1 MKNFLLERLSL
12 YLQTKSSGAMKKI
25 VCLLISAFLF
35 CFCSAQNRADDSSC
49 YNMNIDSVKGGNPI
63 LWKANAQHSDYV
75 FSLDSIE
82 GQGYCLSIKSPDEKK
97 SYFGSWSNTISE
109 RFDGR
114 KLTLSGY
121 IKTEAVN
128 NGYAGIWI
136 RVDPDVSFANMNR
149 NGVKGDSD
157 WKRYEL
163 TVPYSQSAEQIV
175 FGGML
180 IGDGQAWFD
189 NFSISIDGVPLCQL
203 NVRAVNAPEKSDSVF
218 YGQLLHG
225 GLSDSQAMRL
235 FDLCKLW
242 GAMKYTHPDVM
253 NGDIDIDVELAKIL
267 PAVINAGNEDSIPVF
282 LREWC
287 KPSNI
292 SGTDNGVAPEWAY
305 SNTSAYVKD
314 LINSFW
320 SADFS
325 RESHYIRLERNSVP
339 NFQHEKKY
347 EDMPFPSQPLQILS
361 LFRFWNAV
369 QYYYP
374 NIGSIPNWDDVLKE
388 YIPIFMNV
396 HSKQEYISS
405 LNRLSHEIFDGHSQ
419 VYAESDPYRMLYGA
433 KKPDLKAK
441 FISGQLYVSS
451 VGENVYGIAPGD
463 RVISINGQGVSEIF
477 GQRQDLTTAANQGA
491 IQLRISEE
499 IFRTDEDSLT
509 IVLQPTDNS
518 APKERTIPTFSTM
531 PATSE
536 TTSDTCY
543 KEIDGVGYID
553 VGNLRQEYLG
563 PLWNSIKR
571 TKALIIDLRPYPNEY
586 ILYRLG
592 DMLADGTYRFA
603 KIRQLRTVRPRD
615 FEIIDAEPLRGSRLS
630 CYKNPVYVIIDES
643 TFSQSEYTALA
654 LTSLPNAK
662 SVGRQTSG
670 TDGDISTIW
679 LPGGVLTGLSGVS
692 VLDSDGNPTYRV
704 GLIPDIEIQSTVE
717 ELKDGTDAILN
728 YVLKL

>member
-1 MKNFLLERLSL
+1 MPPVPSPYQERVVEDTAVHADGPVYVVPGEGGGAYDHAVGDVVVPAFLRHLRRQPQIVPVERRHVLRPGDVAGTHLTPAVRDNSVHGDGVILHQLPSDRQHVELLDAAGRPSDTPAHQHIQLQPFPPAEPDEPRHIHCLYQRDHRHRRVHPQPERGRKGMKNFLLERLSL

-49 YNMNIDSVKGGNPI
+49 YNMNIDSVKGGNP
-63 LWKANAQHSDYV
+63 K
-75 FSLDSIE
+75 

-121 IKTEAVN
+121 IKTKAVN

-136 RVDPDVSFANMNR
+136 RVDPDVSFANMSR

-253 NGDIDIDVELAKIL
+253 NGDIDVDVELAKIL
-267 PAVINAGNEDSIPVF
+267 PAVINAGNEDSIPVL

-339 NFQHEKKY
+339 NFQHEK
-347 EDMPFPSQPLQILS
+347 DSGMPC
-361 LFRFWNAV
+361 
-369 QYYYP
+369 
-374 NIGSIPNWDDVLKE
+374 SI
-388 YIPIFMNV
+388 
-396 HSKQEYISS
+396 
-405 LNRLSHEIFDGHSQ
+405 
-419 VYAESDPYRMLYGA
+419 
-433 KKPDLKAK
+433 
-441 FISGQLYVSS
+441 
-451 VGENVYGIAPGD
+451 
-463 RVISINGQGVSEIF
+463 
-477 GQRQDLTTAANQGA
+477 
-491 IQLRISEE
+491 
-499 IFRTDEDSLT
+499 
-509 IVLQPTDNS
+509 
-518 APKERTIPTFSTM
+518 
-531 PATSE
+531 
-536 TTSDTCY
+536 
-543 KEIDGVGYID
+543 
-553 VGNLRQEYLG
+553 
-563 PLWNSIKR
+563 
-571 TKALIIDLRPYPNEY
+571 IIR
-586 ILYRLG
+586 
-592 DMLADGTYRFA
+592 
-603 KIRQLRTVRPRD
+603 
-615 FEIIDAEPLRGSRLS
+615 
-630 CYKNPVYVIIDES
+630 
-643 TFSQSEYTALA
+643 
-654 LTSLPNAK
+654 
-662 SVGRQTSG
+662 TSG
-670 TDGDISTIW
+670 VF
-679 LPGGVLTGLSGVS
+679 PTGM
-692 VLDSDGNPTYRV
+692 TF
-704 GLIPDIEIQSTVE
+704 
-717 ELKDGTDAILN
+717 
-728 YVLKL
+728 

>member
-1 MKNFLLERLSL
+1 
-12 YLQTKSSGAMKKI
+12 MKKI

-114 KLTLSGY
+114 RLTLSGY

-128 NGYAGIWI
+128 NGYAGLWV
-136 RVDPDVSFANMNR
+136 RVDPDVSFANMSN

-157 WKRYEL
+157 WKKYEL
-163 TVPYSQSAEQIV
+163 TVPYSGSAEQIV

-180 IGDGQAWFD
+180 IGEGQAWFD
-189 NFSISIDGVPLCQL
+189 NFSISIDGVPVCRLEGKD
-203 NVRAVNAPEKSDSVF
+203 VNTPEKSDSVF
-218 YGQLLHG
+218 HRQLLHG
-225 GLSDSQAMRL
+225 ELSNSQVMRL

-242 GAMKYTHPDVM
+242 GAMKYAHPDAM
-253 NGDIDIDVELAKIL
+253 NGDIDMDLELAKIL
-267 PAVINAGNEDSIPVF
+267 PAIINTDNEDSVQVL

-287 KPSNI
+287 RPGNI
-292 SGTDNGVAPEWAY
+292 PETGNSVAPAWAY
-305 SNTSAYVKD
+305 SNTSAYIKD
-314 LINSFW
+314 LMNSFW
-320 SADFS
+320 SADFT
-325 RESHYIRLERNSVP
+325 RESHYIRLEINSVP
-339 NFQHEKKY
+339 NFQNERRY
-347 EDMPFPSQPLQILS
+347 EDIPFPSQPLQLLS

-374 NIGSIPNWDDVLKE
+374 NIGSIPNWDDVLEE
-388 YIPIFMNV
+388 YIPIFMNAE
-396 HSKQEYISS
+396 SKQEYVSS
-405 LNRLSHEIFDGHSQ
+405 LNRLSHEVFDGHSQ
-419 VYAESDPYRMLYGA
+419 VYAESDPYRILYGS
-433 KKPDLKAK
+433 KKPDLEAK
-441 FISGQLYVSS
+441 FIGNQLYVSS
-451 VGENVYGIAPGD
+451 AGESARAIEPGD
-463 RVISINGQGVSEIF
+463 RVISIDGQSISGIYDKREH
-477 GQRQDLTTAANQGA
+477 LTIAANQGA
-491 IQLRISEE
+491 IKLRISEE
-499 IFRTDEDSLT
+499 IFRTDGDSLT
-509 IVLQPTDNS
+509 LVLQSADNN
-518 APKERTIPTFSTM
+518 ALKEITIPAFSTM
-531 PATSE
+531 PGTSE
-536 TTSDTCY
+536 PASDTCY
-543 KEIDGVGYID
+543 KEINGVGYID
-553 VGNLRQEYLG
+553 VGSLKQQHLTS
-563 PLWNSIKR
+563 LWNSIKG

-704 GLIPDIEIQSTVE
+704 GLIPDIEIQSTVD

-728 YVLKL
+728 HVLRLMYF

>member
-1 MKNFLLERLSL
+1 
-12 YLQTKSSGAMKKI
+12 MKKI

-128 NGYAGIWI
+128 NGYAGLWV
-136 RVDPDVSFANMNR
+136 RVDPDVSFANMSN

-157 WKRYEL
+157 WKKYEL
-163 TVPYSQSAEQIV
+163 TVPYSGSAEQIV

-180 IGDGQAWFD
+180 IGEGQAWFD
-189 NFSISIDGVPLCQL
+189 NFSISIDGVPVCRLEGKD
-203 NVRAVNAPEKSDSVF
+203 VNTPEKSDSVF
-218 YGQLLHG
+218 HRQLLHG
-225 GLSDSQAMRL
+225 ELSNSQVMRL

-242 GAMKYTHPDVM
+242 GAMKYAHPDAM
-253 NGDIDIDVELAKIL
+253 NGDIDMDLELAKIL
-267 PAVINAGNEDSIPVF
+267 PAIINTDNEDSVQVL

-287 KPSNI
+287 RPGNI
-292 SGTDNGVAPEWAY
+292 PETGNSVAPAWAY
-305 SNTSAYVKD
+305 SNTSAYIKD
-314 LINSFW
+314 LMNSFW
-320 SADFS
+320 SADFT
-325 RESHYIRLERNSVP
+325 RESHYIRLEINSVP
-339 NFQHEKKY
+339 NFQNERRY
-347 EDMPFPSQPLQILS
+347 EDIPFPSQPLQLLS

-374 NIGSIPNWDDVLKE
+374 NIGSIPNWDDVLEE
-388 YIPIFMNV
+388 YIPIFMNAE
-396 HSKQEYISS
+396 SKQEYVSS
-405 LNRLSHEIFDGHSQ
+405 LNRLSHEVFDGHSQ
-419 VYAESDPYRMLYGA
+419 VYAESDPYRILYGS
-433 KKPDLKAK
+433 KKPDLEAK
-441 FISGQLYVSS
+441 FIGNQLYVSS
-451 VGENVYGIAPGD
+451 AGESARAIEPGD
-463 RVISINGQGVSEIF
+463 RVISIDGQSISGIYDKREH
-477 GQRQDLTTAANQGA
+477 LTIAANQGA
-491 IQLRISEE
+491 IKLRISEE
-499 IFRTDEDSLT
+499 IFRTDGDSLT
-509 IVLQPTDNS
+509 LVLQSADNN
-518 APKERTIPTFSTM
+518 ALKEITIPAFSTM
-531 PATSE
+531 PGTSE
-536 TTSDTCY
+536 PASDTCY
-543 KEIDGVGYID
+543 KEINGVGYID
-553 VGNLRQEYLG
+553 VGSLKQQHLTS
-563 PLWNSIKR
+563 LWNSIKG

-630 CYKNPVYVIIDES
+630 CYKNPVYVLIDES

-728 YVLKL
+728 HVLRLMYF

>member
-1 MKNFLLERLSL
+1 
-12 YLQTKSSGAMKKI
+12 MKKI

-114 KLTLSGY
+114 RLTLSGY

-128 NGYAGIWI
+128 NGYAGLWV
-136 RVDPDVSFANMNR
+136 RVDPDVSFANMSN

-157 WKRYEL
+157 WKKYEL
-163 TVPYSQSAEQIV
+163 TVPYSGSAEQIV

-180 IGDGQAWFD
+180 IGEGQAWFD
-189 NFSISIDGVPLCQL
+189 NFSISIDGVPVCRLEGKD
-203 NVRAVNAPEKSDSVF
+203 VNTPEKSDSVF
-218 YGQLLHG
+218 HRQLLHG
-225 GLSDSQAMRL
+225 ELSNSQVMRL

-242 GAMKYTHPDVM
+242 GAMKYAHPDAM
-253 NGDIDIDVELAKIL
+253 NGDIDMDLELAKIL
-267 PAVINAGNEDSIPVF
+267 PAIINTDNEDSVQVL

-287 KPSNI
+287 RPGNI
-292 SGTDNGVAPEWAY
+292 PETGNSVAPAWAY
-305 SNTSAYVKD
+305 SNTSAYIKD
-314 LINSFW
+314 LMNSFW
-320 SADFS
+320 SADFT
-325 RESHYIRLERNSVP
+325 RESHYIRLEINSVP
-339 NFQHEKKY
+339 NFQNERRY
-347 EDMPFPSQPLQILS
+347 EDIPFPSQPLQLLS

-374 NIGSIPNWDDVLKE
+374 NIGSIPNWDDVLEE
-388 YIPIFMNV
+388 YIPIFMNAE
-396 HSKQEYISS
+396 SKQEYVSS
-405 LNRLSHEIFDGHSQ
+405 LNRLSHEVFDGHSQ
-419 VYAESDPYRMLYGA
+419 VYAESDPYRILYGS
-433 KKPDLKAK
+433 KKPDLEAK
-441 FISGQLYVSS
+441 FIGNQLYVSS
-451 VGENVYGIAPGD
+451 AGESARAIEPGD
-463 RVISINGQGVSEIF
+463 RVISIDGQSISGIYDKREH
-477 GQRQDLTTAANQGA
+477 LTIAANQGA
-491 IQLRISEE
+491 IKLRISEE
-499 IFRTDEDSLT
+499 IFRTDGDSLT
-509 IVLQPTDNS
+509 LVLQSADNN
-518 APKERTIPTFSTM
+518 ALKEITIPAFSTM
-531 PATSE
+531 PGTSE
-536 TTSDTCY
+536 PASDTCY
-543 KEIDGVGYID
+543 KEINGVGYID
-553 VGNLRQEYLG
+553 VGSLKQQHLTS
-563 PLWNSIKR
+563 LWNSIKG

-692 VLDSDGNPTYRV
+692 VLDSDGNPTYRA

-728 YVLKL
+728 HVLRLMYF

>member
-1 MKNFLLERLSL
+1 
-12 YLQTKSSGAMKKI
+12 MKKI

-121 IKTEAVN
+121 IKTKAVN

-136 RVDPDVSFANMNR
+136 RVDPDVSFANMSR

-253 NGDIDIDVELAKIL
+253 NGDIDVDVELAKIL
-267 PAVINAGNEDSIPVF
+267 PAVINAGNEDSIPVL

-292 SGTDNGVAPEWAY
+292 SGTDNGVAP
-305 SNTSAYVKD
+305 
-314 LINSFW
+314 
-320 SADFS
+320 
-325 RESHYIRLERNSVP
+325 
-339 NFQHEKKY
+339 
-347 EDMPFPSQPLQILS
+347 
-361 LFRFWNAV
+361 
-369 QYYYP
+369 
-374 NIGSIPNWDDVLKE
+374 
-388 YIPIFMNV
+388 
-396 HSKQEYISS
+396 
-405 LNRLSHEIFDGHSQ
+405 
-419 VYAESDPYRMLYGA
+419 
-433 KKPDLKAK
+433 
-441 FISGQLYVSS
+441 
-451 VGENVYGIAPGD
+451 
-463 RVISINGQGVSEIF
+463 
-477 GQRQDLTTAANQGA
+477 
-491 IQLRISEE
+491 
-499 IFRTDEDSLT
+499 
-509 IVLQPTDNS
+509 
-518 APKERTIPTFSTM
+518 
-531 PATSE
+531 
-536 TTSDTCY
+536 
-543 KEIDGVGYID
+543 
-553 VGNLRQEYLG
+553 
-563 PLWNSIKR
+563 
-571 TKALIIDLRPYPNEY
+571 
-586 ILYRLG
+586 
-592 DMLADGTYRFA
+592 
-603 KIRQLRTVRPRD
+603 
-615 FEIIDAEPLRGSRLS
+615 
-630 CYKNPVYVIIDES
+630 
-643 TFSQSEYTALA
+643 
-654 LTSLPNAK
+654 
-662 SVGRQTSG
+662 
-670 TDGDISTIW
+670 
-679 LPGGVLTGLSGVS
+679 
-692 VLDSDGNPTYRV
+692 
-704 GLIPDIEIQSTVE
+704 
-717 ELKDGTDAILN
+717 
-728 YVLKL
+728 

>member
-1 MKNFLLERLSL
+1 
-12 YLQTKSSGAMKKI
+12 MKKI

-114 KLTLSGY
+114 RLTLSGY

-128 NGYAGIWI
+128 NGYAGLWV
-136 RVDPDVSFANMNR
+136 RVDPDVSFANMSN

-157 WKRYEL
+157 WKKYEL
-163 TVPYSQSAEQIV
+163 TVPYSGSAEQIV

-180 IGDGQAWFD
+180 IGEGQAWFD
-189 NFSISIDGVPLCQL
+189 NFSISIDGVPVCRLEGKD
-203 NVRAVNAPEKSDSVF
+203 VNTPEKSDSVF
-218 YGQLLHG
+218 HRQLLHG
-225 GLSDSQAMRL
+225 ELSNSQVMRL

-242 GAMKYTHPDVM
+242 GAMKYAHPDAM
-253 NGDIDIDVELAKIL
+253 NGDIDMDLELAKIL
-267 PAVINAGNEDSIPVF
+267 PAIINTDNEDSVQVL

-287 KPSNI
+287 RPGNI
-292 SGTDNGVAPEWAY
+292 PETGNSVAPAWAY
-305 SNTSAYVKD
+305 SNTSAYIKD
-314 LINSFW
+314 LMNSFW
-320 SADFS
+320 SADFT
-325 RESHYIRLERNSVP
+325 RESHYIRLEINSVP
-339 NFQHEKKY
+339 NFQNERRY
-347 EDMPFPSQPLQILS
+347 EDIPFPSQPLQLLS

-374 NIGSIPNWDDVLKE
+374 NIGSIPNWDDVLEE
-388 YIPIFMNV
+388 YIPIFMNAE
-396 HSKQEYISS
+396 SKQEYVSS
-405 LNRLSHEIFDGHSQ
+405 LNRLSHEVFDGHSQ
-419 VYAESDPYRMLYGA
+419 VYAESDPYRILYGS
-433 KKPDLKAK
+433 KKPDLEAK
-441 FISGQLYVSS
+441 FIGNQLYVSS
-451 VGENVYGIAPGD
+451 AGESARAIEPGD
-463 RVISINGQGVSEIF
+463 RVISIDGQSISGIYDKREH
-477 GQRQDLTTAANQGA
+477 LTIAANQGA
-491 IQLRISEE
+491 IKLRISEE
-499 IFRTDEDSLT
+499 IFRTDGDSLT
-509 IVLQPTDNS
+509 LVLQSADNN
-518 APKERTIPTFSTM
+518 ALKEITIPAFSTM
-531 PATSE
+531 PGTSE
-536 TTSDTCY
+536 PASDTCY
-543 KEIDGVGYID
+543 KEINGVGYID
-553 VGNLRQEYLG
+553 VGSLKQQHLTS
-563 PLWNSIKR
+563 LWNSIKG

-630 CYKNPVYVIIDES
+630 CYKNPVYVLIDES

-728 YVLKL
+728 HVLRLMYF

>member
-1 MKNFLLERLSL
+1 
-12 YLQTKSSGAMKKI
+12 MKKI

-35 CFCSAQNRADDSSC
+35 CFCSAQNRTDDSSC

-63 LWKANAQHSDYV
+63 LWKANTEHSDYV

-114 KLTLSGY
+114 RLTLSGY

-128 NGYAGIWI
+128 NGYAGLWV
-136 RVDPDVSFANMNR
+136 RVDPDVSFANMSN

-157 WKRYEL
+157 WKKYEL
-163 TVPYSQSAEQIV
+163 TVPYSESAEQIV

-180 IGDGQAWFD
+180 IGEGQTWFD
-189 NFSISIDGVPLCQL
+189 NFSISIDGVPVCRLEGKD
-203 NVRAVNAPEKSDSVF
+203 VNTPEKSDSVF
-218 YGQLLHG
+218 HRQLLHG
-225 GLSDSQAMRL
+225 ELSNSQVMRL

-242 GAMKYTHPDVM
+242 GAMKYAHPDAM
-253 NGDIDIDVELAKIL
+253 NGDIDMDLELAKIL
-267 PAVINAGNEDSIPVF
+267 PAIINTDNEDSVQVL

-287 KPSNI
+287 RPGNI
-292 SGTDNGVAPEWAY
+292 PETGNSVAPAWAY
-305 SNTSAYVKD
+305 SNTSAYIKD
-314 LINSFW
+314 LMNSFW
-320 SADFS
+320 SADFT
-325 RESHYIRLERNSVP
+325 RESHYIRLEINSVP
-339 NFQHEKKY
+339 NFQNERRY
-347 EDMPFPSQPLQILS
+347 EDIPFPSQPLQLLS

-374 NIGSIPNWDDVLKE
+374 NIGSIPNWDDVLEE
-388 YIPIFMNV
+388 YIPIFMNAE
-396 HSKQEYISS
+396 SKQEYVSS
-405 LNRLSHEIFDGHSQ
+405 LNRLSHEVFDGHSQ
-419 VYAESDPYRMLYGA
+419 VYAESDPYRILYGS
-433 KKPDLKAK
+433 KKPDLEAK
-441 FISGQLYVSS
+441 FIGNQLYVSS
-451 VGENVYGIAPGD
+451 AGESARAIEPGD
-463 RVISINGQGVSEIF
+463 RVISIDGQSISGIYDKREH
-477 GQRQDLTTAANQGA
+477 LTIAANQGA
-491 IQLRISEE
+491 IKLRISEE
-499 IFRTDEDSLT
+499 IFRTDGDSLT
-509 IVLQPTDNS
+509 LVLQSADNN
-518 APKERTIPTFSTM
+518 ALKEITIPAFSTM
-531 PATSE
+531 PGTSE

-563 PLWNSIKR
+563 RLWNSIKM

-630 CYKNPVYVIIDES
+630 CYKNPVYVLIDES

-692 VLDSDGNPTYRV
+692 VLDSDGDSTYRV
-704 GLIPDIEIQSTVE
+704 GLIPDIEIQSTVD

-728 YVLKL
+728 HVLKLTE